1 MGYLNRE
8 PKLQTTNIFWTGKN
22 NKFVKK
28 LKIFEIYFANFV
40 KGPLP
45 FGAKKNISRLL
56 IFDFF
61 AYFSLRLEKLFCIK
75 VRAKSRLQK
84 ENNREGLK

>member
-45 FGAKKNISRLL
+45 FGAKKNIFRLS

-61 AYFSLRLEKLFCIK
+61 YLLFVQTRKII
-75 VRAKSRLQK
+75 LH
-84 ENNREGLK
+84 